1 MPEKLWGKV
10 SYNKQRDRWQV
21 RGRWQGKQL
30 YYSTYQTIIGHKS
43 CKTQAEANQLQFLIS
58 SEMEQGIFN
67 PLRYK
72 PAKPHHI
79 KRYSEIWM
87 EAIRPPVVSENTWRT
102 YRSHMKHIVAGLGDK
117 YIGDLN
123 HGIIRDWLKELPL
136 VMSTKRCCQDLL
148 KHMLSDAHKDGH
160 ISQLPQ
166 FVEFRGGFKVPK
178 KLKVWISEE
187 DQQKVI
193 QEINPADRF
202 IFQFLHATGVRPSE
216 ARALRKRDIDR
227 EHGRIFIRHTFS
239 VGSIL
244 KEVKQ
249 KEERVIP
256 FYAAL
261 EEFWDDIPV
270 YIGSEFVFNN
280 SKTGKHYTHHIN
292 RIWNPACKKALG
304 RHVPLN
310 NCGRHSFANNLLAK
324 GVSMEVVSN
333 LLGHSNM
340 KVTTDNYAKQN
351 VNVLKS
357 VVDNVRGM

>member
-1 MPEKLWGKV
+1 MPETLWGRV

-43 CKTQAEANQLQFLIS
+43 CKTQIEANQLQFLIS
-58 SEMEQGIFN
+58 AEMEQGIFN

-87 EAIRPPVVSENTWRT
+87 EAIKPPVVSLSTWRT
-102 YRSHMKHIVAGLGDK
+102 YRSHMKHIVAGLGTV
-117 YIGDLN
+117 YIGDLS
-123 HGIIRDWLKELPL
+123 HGMIRNWLKELPL

-148 KHMLSDAHKDGH
+148 KHMLGDALKDGH
-160 ISQLPQ
+160 ITQLPQ
-166 FVEFRGGFKVPK
+166 FVAFTGGFAVPK
-178 KLKVWISEE
+178 KVKVWIEE
-187 DQQKVI
+187 DDQVAVI
-193 QEINPADRF
+193 KEINPEDRF

-227 EHGRIFIRHTFS
+227 EHGRIFIRSTFS
-239 VGSIL
+239 AGNIL

-249 KEERVIP
+249 KEERPIP

-261 EEFWDDIPV
+261 DEFWDNIPV

-280 SKTGKHYTHHIN
+280 SRTGRHYTHHFN
-292 RIWNPACKKALG
+292 RIWNIACQKALG
-304 RHVPLN
+304 RVIKLN

-324 GVSMEVVSN
+324 GVPMDVVSS
-333 LLGHSNM
+333 LLGHSNT
-340 KVTTDNYAKQN
+340 KITTDNYANQN
-351 VNVLKS
+351 TNVLKTM
-357 VVDNVRGM
+357 VDNVRMV